1 MVIFFSLKSGPIR
14 VLFVFNVS
22 FTFNVLRTSLPG
34 FFFGGFGNVAT
45 RFRIGVHLNGS
56 NGIFIRTEGKMLYAI
71 PRAPSEVEGTKIWLP
86 CPVFF
91 FFLYGLRSLRET
103 RLDFTNGISR
113 REIGDHCG
121 HLDRKRPLEKRGWQ
135 SSQLTDNLRR
145 NCPIHPSVR
154 LMAN

>member
-22 FTFNVLRTSLPG
+22 STFNALRTSLPG

-91 FFLYGLRSLRET
+91 FSFTGFAHYE
-103 RLDFTNGISR
+103 RLDWISR
-113 REIGDHCG
+113 TGYRGERLAIIAATLTANGRS
-121 HLDRKRPLEKRGWQ
+121 RKGVGSRV
-135 SSQLTDNLRR
+135 N
-145 NCPIHPSVR
+145 
-154 LMAN
+154 